1 MSTESGVLFNT
12 QYSFR
17 TRFDEGIGTNPDELI
32 AASLGGCFSMA
43 LSNELELAGLHSERI
58 ETTATAT
65 LEELAAGW
73 TLTRIQLDVRAK
85 VPGAAQSH
93 FIDAALAAKTKCPMA
108 RLLNAN
114 ISMNARLDTVK
125 NGIAKAP
132 ARTRTNGQVDR
143 KDLALRTSELRYRRL
158 FESAQD
164 GILILDGETGE
175 IIDANP
181 FLLDL
186 LNFTFREIIGLKLWE
201 IGQFKDIAAN
211 KEAFQQLQD
220 NQYIRY
226 EDLPLV
232 ARGGKHI
239 QVEFVSN
246 VYLVDDKKI
255 IQCNIRDISARAKKQ
270 EASRAHLSALEV
282 ANNAKDEFLAALS
295 HELRTPLSAISSMLD
310 VLELGTSLADTP
322 DAQTPAE
329 LDNSGVALIRRNVQ
343 ILVSLINELL
353 DLTHISRGDL
363 HLELTTID
371 AHHAIGDALRDLSGE
386 LKAKRIDLRVN
397 LRAEFRH
404 VRVDRAKFHRII
416 TNLAGNAIKFT
427 PVEGTIR
434 VTTTSASNDDLVMEI
449 SDSGMGIE
457 AGSLARIFSPFEQGD
472 ASVRRRFGG
481 LGLGLSISKSLAKAH
496 GATLEAE
503 SEGRD
508 NGATFRLRIKTA
520 QLFPGEAGPEP
531 KKAAPGAPLHILLV
545 EDHADTRQCMQ
556 RLLESRGHTVRSAGD
571 AQSAIELSERE
582 EFDLLIADLGLP
594 DRSGLELLRE
604 LRQREPTLPAIALSG
619 FGLPKDVVNSKEA
632 GFIEHF
638 VKPVDLQKLHAVID
652 TLAIGKKGRKQRV
665 TLEN

>member
-1 MSTESGVLFNT
+1 M
-12 QYSFR
+12 
-17 TRFDEGIGTNPDELI
+17 
-32 AASLGGCFSMA
+32 
-43 LSNELELAGLHSERI
+43 
-58 ETTATAT
+58 
-65 LEELAAGW
+65 
-73 TLTRIQLDVRAK
+73 
-85 VPGAAQSH
+85 
-93 FIDAALAAKTKCPMA
+93 
-108 RLLNAN
+108 
-114 ISMNARLDTVK
+114 K

-132 ARTRTNGQVDR
+132 AKTRRNGHVDH

-270 EASRAHLSALEV
+270 EASREHLSALEV
-282 ANNAKDEFLAALS
+282 ASNAKDEFLAALS

-310 VLELGTSLADTP
+310 VLELDAP
-322 DAQTPAE
+322 DAETSVEP
-329 LDNSGVALIRRNVQ
+329 DHSGVALIRRNVQ
-343 ILVSLINELL
+343 ILTSLINELL
-353 DLTHISRGDL
+353 ELTHISRGDL

-371 AHHAIGDALRDLSGE
+371 AHHAIGDALRDLAAE

-404 VRVDRAKFHRII
+404 IKVDRAKFHRII
-416 TNLAGNAIKFT
+416 TNLAGNAVKFT
-427 PVEGTIR
+427 PVEGIIR
-434 VTTTSASNDDLVMEI
+434 VTTTSASNDDLVLEI

-472 ASVRRRFGG
+472 ASIRRRFGG

-503 SEGRD
+503 SEGLD
-508 NGATFRLRIKTA
+508 NGATFRLRMKSA
-520 QLFPGEAGPEP
+520 PLFPGEAGPEP
-531 KKAAPGAPLHILLV
+531 RKGGTRKPRHILLV

-556 RLLESRGHTVRSAGD
+556 RLLESRGHTVRAAGD

-582 EFDLLIADLGLP
+582 KFDLLIADLGLP
-594 DRSGLELLRE
+594 DRDGMELLSE

-632 GFIEHF
+632 GFVAHF
-638 VKPVDLQKLHAVID
+638 VKPVDLQKLHAVIN
-652 TLAIGKKGRKQRV
+652 TLAAGKKNGR
-665 TLEN
+665 

>member
-1 MSTESGVLFNT
+1 M
-12 QYSFR
+12 
-17 TRFDEGIGTNPDELI
+17 
-32 AASLGGCFSMA
+32 
-43 LSNELELAGLHSERI
+43 
-58 ETTATAT
+58 
-65 LEELAAGW
+65 
-73 TLTRIQLDVRAK
+73 
-85 VPGAAQSH
+85 
-93 FIDAALAAKTKCPMA
+93 
-108 RLLNAN
+108 
-114 ISMNARLDTVK
+114 K
-125 NGIAKAP
+125 NGVAKAV
-132 ARTRTNGQVDR
+132 RTHTNGQVDR

-186 LNFTFREIIGLKLWE
+186 LNFTFREIIGLRLWE
-201 IGQFKDIAAN
+201 MGLFKDIAAN
-211 KEAFQQLQD
+211 KEAFRQLQD

-246 VYLVDDKKI
+246 VYVVDDKKI

-310 VLELGTSLADTP
+310 VLELGTGLADTA
-322 DAQTPAE
+322 DAQPLAGP
-329 LDNSGVALIRRNVQ
+329 DRSGLALIRRNVQ
-343 ILVSLINELL
+343 ILTSLINELL

-371 AHHAIGDALRDLSGE
+371 AHHAIGDALRDLSAE

-404 VRVDRAKFHRII
+404 IRVDRAKFHRII

-427 PVEGTIR
+427 PVDGTIR
-434 VTTTSASNDDLVMEI
+434 ITTASASNDDLVMEI

-496 GATLEAE
+496 GATLVAE
-503 SEGRD
+503 SEGVD
-508 NGATFRLRIKTA
+508 NGATFRLRLRSV

-531 KKAAPGAPLHILLV
+531 RKAGPGTPRHILLV
-545 EDHADTRQCMQ
+545 EDHADTRLCMQ
-556 RLLESRGHTVRSAGD
+556 RLLESRGHTVRSAAD
-571 AQSAIELSERE
+571 ARSAIELSERE
-582 EFDLLIADLGLP
+582 KFDLLIADLGLP
-594 DRSGLELLRE
+594 DRSGLELLSE

-619 FGLPKDVVNSKEA
+619 YGLPQDFVNSKEA
-632 GFIEHF
+632 GFIAHF

-652 TLAIGKKGRKQRV
+652 TLPTGKKARKQRA
-665 TLEN
+665 TLETEL

>member
-1 MSTESGVLFNT
+1 V
-12 QYSFR
+12 
-17 TRFDEGIGTNPDELI
+17 
-32 AASLGGCFSMA
+32 
-43 LSNELELAGLHSERI
+43 
-58 ETTATAT
+58 
-65 LEELAAGW
+65 
-73 TLTRIQLDVRAK
+73 
-85 VPGAAQSH
+85 
-93 FIDAALAAKTKCPMA
+93 DA
-108 RLLNAN
+108 RE
-114 ISMNARLDTVK
+114 
-125 NGIAKAP
+125 
-132 ARTRTNGQVDR
+132 
-143 KDLALRTSELRYRRL
+143 LALRTSELRYRRL

-164 GILILDGETGE
+164 GILILNGESGE
-175 IIDANP
+175 IVDANP

-186 LNFTFREIIGLKLWE
+186 LNYQFREVIGLKLWE

-232 ARGGKHI
+232 ARGGRHI

-270 EASRAHLSALEV
+270 EASRAHLSAMEV

-310 VLELGTSLADTP
+310 VFELGEDLADKP
-322 DAQTPAE
+322 DVQTPSQ
-329 LDNSGVALIRRNVQ
+329 LDHSGVALIRRNVQ

-363 HLELTTID
+363 HLELATID
-371 AHHAIGDALRDLSGE
+371 AHHAIGDALRDLSSE

-416 TNLAGNAIKFT
+416 TNLVGNAIKFT
-427 PVEGTIR
+427 PADGIIR
-434 VTTTSASNDDLVMEI
+434 VTTASASNDDLVIEI

-481 LGLGLSISKSLAKAH
+481 LGLGLSISKSLARAH
-496 GATLEAE
+496 GASLEAE
-503 SEGRD
+503 SEGPD
-508 NGATFRLRIKTA
+508 NGATFRLRFKTT
-520 QLFPGEAGPEP
+520 QLFPGEAAPQP
-531 KKAAPGAPLHILLV
+531 KASRGAPMHILLV

-556 RLLESRGHTVRSAGD
+556 RLLESRGHKVHSAGD
-571 AQSAIELSERE
+571 AQSAIELSESE
-582 EFDLLIADLGLP
+582 KFDLLIADLGLP
-594 DRSGLELLRE
+594 DRSGLELLGE
-604 LRQREPTLPAIALSG
+604 LRQREPKLPAIALSG

-638 VKPVDLQKLHAVID
+638 VKPVDLQRLHAVINR
-652 TLAIGKKGRKQRV
+652 LAPVKTTRTKAK
-665 TLEN
+665 

>member
-1 MSTESGVLFNT
+1 M
-12 QYSFR
+12 
-17 TRFDEGIGTNPDELI
+17 
-32 AASLGGCFSMA
+32 
-43 LSNELELAGLHSERI
+43 
-58 ETTATAT
+58 
-65 LEELAAGW
+65 
-73 TLTRIQLDVRAK
+73 
-85 VPGAAQSH
+85 
-93 FIDAALAAKTKCPMA
+93 
-108 RLLNAN
+108 
-114 ISMNARLDTVK
+114 K
-125 NGIAKAP
+125 NGISKAP
-132 ARTRTNGQVDR
+132 SRTPTNGHVDVT
-143 KDLALRTSELRYRRL
+143 KLALRTSELRYRRL

-186 LNFTFREIIGLKLWE
+186 LNYQFREIIGLKLWE

-211 KEAFQQLQD
+211 KEAFQKLQD

-246 VYLVDDKKI
+246 VYLVDSKKI
-255 IQCNIRDISARAKKQ
+255 IQCNIRDISARAKRQ

-310 VLELGTSLADTP
+310 VLELRNDLADAPDVGSPSTP
-322 DAQTPAE
+322 DE
-329 LDNSGVALIRRNVQ
+329 SGVALIRRNVQ

-371 AHHAIGDALRDLSGE
+371 AHHAIGDALRDLSAQ
-386 LKAKRIDLRVN
+386 LTAKRIDLRVN

-404 VRVDRAKFHRII
+404 LRVDHAKFHRII
-416 TNLAGNAIKFT
+416 TNLVGNAIKFT
-427 PVEGTIR
+427 PSEGMIR

-503 SEGRD
+503 SEGLD
-508 NGATFRLRIKTA
+508 NGATFRLRFKTA
-520 QLFPGEAGPEP
+520 QLFPG
-531 KKAAPGAPLHILLV
+531 K
-545 EDHADTRQCMQ
+545 Q
-556 RLLESRGHTVRSAGD
+556 RLNPRPVRGRRCTSCWWKITPIPASAC
-571 AQSAIELSERE
+571 SVSW
-582 EFDLLIADLGLP
+582 
-594 DRSGLELLRE
+594 
-604 LRQREPTLPAIALSG
+604 
-619 FGLPKDVVNSKEA
+619 N
-632 GFIEHF
+632 
-638 VKPVDLQKLHAVID
+638 
-652 TLAIGKKGRKQRV
+652 LAATRFAPRAMRKAPS
-665 TLEN
+665 N

>member
-1 MSTESGVLFNT
+1 M
-12 QYSFR
+12 
-17 TRFDEGIGTNPDELI
+17 
-32 AASLGGCFSMA
+32 
-43 LSNELELAGLHSERI
+43 
-58 ETTATAT
+58 
-65 LEELAAGW
+65 
-73 TLTRIQLDVRAK
+73 
-85 VPGAAQSH
+85 
-93 FIDAALAAKTKCPMA
+93 
-108 RLLNAN
+108 
-114 ISMNARLDTVK
+114 K

-132 ARTRTNGQVDR
+132 PRTRTNGHVDR

-164 GILILDGETGE
+164 GILILDGDTGE

-186 LNFTFREIIGLKLWE
+186 LNYTFREVIGLKLWE

-211 KEAFQQLQD
+211 KEAFQKLQD

-246 VYLVDDKKI
+246 VYLVDDKNI

-282 ANNAKDEFLAALS
+282 ANNAKDDFLAALS
-295 HELRTPLSAISSMLD
+295 HELRTPLNAISSMLD
-310 VLELGTSLADTP
+310 VAELGTGLADTP

-343 ILVSLINELL
+343 ILTSLINELL

-363 HLELTTID
+363 PLELATID
-371 AHHAIGDALRDLSGE
+371 AHHAIGDALRDLAGE

-404 VRVDRAKFHRII
+404 IRVDRAKFHRII

-427 PVEGTIR
+427 PVEGMIR
-434 VTTTSASNDDLVMEI
+434 VTTTNASNDDLVMEI

-481 LGLGLSISKSLAKAH
+481 LGLGLAISQSLAKAH

-503 SEGRD
+503 SEGLD
-508 NGATFRLRIKTA
+508 NGATFRLRLKTA
-520 QLFPGEAGPEP
+520 HLFPGEAGPEP
-531 KKAAPGAPLHILLV
+531 RKAGPGVPRHILLV

-556 RLLESRGHTVRSAGD
+556 RLLESRGHTVCSAGD
-571 AQSAIELSERE
+571 VQSAIELSERE

-594 DRSGLELLRE
+594 DRSGLELLHE

-619 FGLPKDVVNSKEA
+619 FGLPKDVVNSKQA

-638 VKPVDLQKLHAVID
+638 VKPVDLQKLHAVIN
-652 TLAIGKKGRKQRV
+652 TLAATKKRR
-665 TLEN
+665 

>member
-1 MSTESGVLFNT
+1 M
-12 QYSFR
+12 
-17 TRFDEGIGTNPDELI
+17 
-32 AASLGGCFSMA
+32 
-43 LSNELELAGLHSERI
+43 
-58 ETTATAT
+58 
-65 LEELAAGW
+65 
-73 TLTRIQLDVRAK
+73 
-85 VPGAAQSH
+85 
-93 FIDAALAAKTKCPMA
+93 
-108 RLLNAN
+108 
-114 ISMNARLDTVK
+114 K

-132 ARTRTNGQVDR
+132 PRTRTNGHADR

-181 FLLDL
+181 FLIDL

-246 VYLVDDKKI
+246 VYVVDDKKI

-282 ANNAKDEFLAALS
+282 ASNAKDEFLAALS

-310 VLELGTSLADTP
+310 VLELGTGLADTP
-322 DAQTPAE
+322 DAPQNPAA
-329 LDNSGVALIRRNVQ
+329 LDYSSVALIRRNIQ
-343 ILVSLINELL
+343 ILTSLINELL

-371 AHHAIGDALRDLSGE
+371 AHHALGDALRDLAGDF
-386 LKAKRIDLRVN
+386 KAKRIDLRVN

-416 TNLAGNAIKFT
+416 TNLVGNAIKFT

-434 VTTTSASNDDLVMEI
+434 VTTASASNDDLVLEI
-449 SDSGMGIE
+449 ADSGMGIE

-503 SEGRD
+503 SEGLD
-508 NGATFRLRIKTA
+508 NGATFKLRLRTT
-520 QLFPGEAGPEP
+520 QLFPGEAAPEP
-531 KKAAPGAPLHILLV
+531 RKAGRGAPRHILLV

-556 RLLESRGHTVRSAGD
+556 RLLESRGHTVRSAAD
-571 AQSAIELSERE
+571 ARSAIELSERE
-582 EFDLLIADLGLP
+582 KFDLLIADLGLP

-604 LRQREPTLPAIALSG
+604 LRQREPTLSAIALSG
-619 FGLPKDVVNSKEA
+619 YGLPRDFTNSKEA

-638 VKPVDLQKLHAVID
+638 VKPVDVQKLHAVID
-652 TLAIGKKGRKQRV
+652 TLAPPKGLLSV
-665 TLEN
+665 TRN